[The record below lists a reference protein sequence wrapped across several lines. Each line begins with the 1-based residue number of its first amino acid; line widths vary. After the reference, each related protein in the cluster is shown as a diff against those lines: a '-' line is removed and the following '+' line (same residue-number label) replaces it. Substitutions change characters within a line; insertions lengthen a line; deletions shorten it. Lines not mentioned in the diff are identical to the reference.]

1 MAASVQLSPRFVVGV
16 PRALFQLEEQFGT
29 VDYTVGA
36 DGQRFLV
43 IRRRQDVIDV
53 PITVV
58 MNWWAELPAQSGRH

>member
-1 MAASVQLSPRFVVGV
+1 
-16 PRALFQLEEQFGT
+16 LFQLEEQFGT